1 MTSSLTALVG
11 PDGRLRVAINTGNAA
26 LVQVRDGAMTGVSP
40 ALARRLAETLG
51 VEFHPVIYPGAGKVV
66 ADADAGTWDVAFL
79 AVDPA
84 RADRLAFTR
93 PYVVIDTTYA
103 VRSDS
108 PFQTVAS
115 LDARGLTLLV
125 ARGSAYDLHL
135 TKTLRLAEL
144 IRADSPSSSIER
156 FLAGEADAVAG
167 VRQTLASHFSGLD
180 GFRILPDAIVSVGQA
195 MALPRKK
202 AQLAG
207 ALDAFLDRA
216 HADGEIGNALE
227 ESGVRGVKIP
237 DRP

>member
-1 MTSSLTALVG
+1 MSSGLAALVS

-26 LVQVRDGAMTGVSP
+26 LVQVRDGALTGVSP
-40 ALARRLAETLG
+40 ALGRLLAETLG
-51 VEFHPVIYPGAGKVV
+51 VEFHPVVYPGAGKVV
-66 ADADAGTWDVAFL
+66 ADAEAGTWDVAFL

-108 PFQTVAS
+108 PLQTVAS
-115 LDARGLTLLV
+115 TDARGKTVLA

-135 TKTLRLAEL
+135 TKALRHAEL
-144 IRADSPSSSIER
+144 VRADSPSDSIDR

-167 VRQTLASHFSGLD
+167 VRQTLASRLSGRE
-180 GFRILPDAIVSVGQA
+180 GVRILPDAIVSVGQA
-195 MALPRKK
+195 MALPKDK
-202 AQLAG
+202 GHMAG

-216 HADGEIGNALE
+216 HADGEIEKALE
-227 ESGVRGVKIP
+227 ESGVRGVTIP